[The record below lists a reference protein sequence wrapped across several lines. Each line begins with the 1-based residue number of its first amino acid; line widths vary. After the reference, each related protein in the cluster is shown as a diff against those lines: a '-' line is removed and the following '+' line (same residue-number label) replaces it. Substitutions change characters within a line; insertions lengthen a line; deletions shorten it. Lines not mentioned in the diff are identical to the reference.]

1 METDEDQ
8 KDYKQEKFHSLS
20 IMMPLKLTGIK
31 RGWNREK
38 IREVVY
44 FEYTR
49 HGKRRGIEEETCKR
63 TRVPK
68 RLVGYH
74 DLGALNALG
83 HP

>member
-1 METDEDQ
+1 MARDGAS
-8 KDYKQEKFHSLS
+8 K
-20 IMMPLKLTGIK
+20 
-31 RGWNREK
+31 
-38 IREVVY
+38 
-44 FEYTR
+44 
-49 HGKRRGIEEETCKR
+49 EETHKR